1 MSTRTLPKRP
11 SNVAPATLP
20 VAPGSPLLTDRQRW
34 EACGKPDI
42 ICTDCLHI
50 GDDVAQRVCEVCGE
64 DEPAGDDHGQ
74 HCPAC
79 DHEVWWV
86 PKCPDCGA
94 PATWTYGEIKPR
106 EFQCIQANT

>member
-1 MSTRTLPKRP
+1 MRGSAFPL
-11 SNVAPATLP
+11 AT
-20 VAPGSPLLTDRQRW
+20 GSPLTDRQRW
-34 EACGKPDI
+34 EACGKPEI

-64 DEPAGDDHGQ
+64 DEPAGDDHDQ

-94 PATWTYGEIKPR
+94 PATWAYGEIKPR
-106 EFQCIQANT
+106 EFQCIQANVKAEPRDPSL

>member
-1 MSTRTLPKRP
+1 MKTTANPERCS
-11 SNVAPATLP
+11 VAS
-20 VAPGSPLLTDRQRW
+20 GSPLLNDRQRW
-34 EACGKPDI
+34 EALEKPEV
-42 ICTDCLHI
+42 ICTECLHV

-64 DEPAGDDHGQ
+64 NEPDGDEHGQ

-106 EFQCIQANT
+106 EFQCIQANADSGTPSR